1 MKLDKSFVFKRF
13 KKELEAKY
21 GPKKA
26 AAIWRY
32 AGHVL
37 QKLEAAEPNADKN
50 SRSFVFPA
58 VALYRAV
65 EHYAPDEALAVTR
78 AYGTKTGIRMRNL
91 FRKVYSQSVPE

>member
-37 QKLEAAEPNADKN
+37 QKLEAAEPDADKN

-58 VALYRAV
+58 VISTV
-65 EHYAPDEALAVTR
+65 QSGITR
-78 AYGTKTGIRMRNL
+78 RMRPL
-91 FRKVYSQSVPE
+91 Q